1 MRNFFRHCVRTC
13 LTERSTA
20 PGPVDVDQD
29 PGSAIPQVNAL
40 PWCFPRRCAVLPL
53 LAAAWLAVGAPP
65 AFAFDLQGH
74 RGARGLAPENTLAAF
89 RTALAIGV
97 TTIETDLAM
106 TKDGVLVLAHDPRLN
121 PALVRDA
128 DGRWLAAEGPAIRAL
143 SLDELARYDVG
154 RLNPAHRYARQWPQ
168 QQPVDGERIP
178 TLAQLID
185 LVKASGLG
193 VRLNLETKLA
203 PTDADTPEP
212 ARFARAVVEALRR
225 AGVAERATIQSFDWR
240 TLVEVKRI
248 APEIDTVC
256 LTIEAENFDTVR
268 ADASGASPWHA
279 GLKRADYGDSLPRL
293 VKAAGCG
300 TWSMFWRNLTPAL
313 ATEAKALGL
322 KLVPWTVNDPAQ
334 MARLIDL
341 GVDGIITDYP
351 DRLRAV
357 LAGRGM
363 PLPEPATVGGHLLR

>member
-13 LTERSTA
+13 LTERVTV
-20 PGPVDVDQD
+20 PGPVDVDQN
-29 PGSAIPQVNAL
+29 PGSAIPQVDAL
-40 PWCFPRRCAVLPL
+40 PFCFLRRR
-53 LAAAWLAVGAPP
+53 AAWPVMVSAWLAIGAPP
-65 AFAFDLQGH
+65 ALAFDLQGH

-106 TKDGVLVLAHDPRLN
+106 TRDGVLVLAHDPRLN

-128 DGRWLAAEGPAIRAL
+128 NGRWLAAEGSAIRAL
-143 SLDELARYDVG
+143 TFDELGRYDVG
-154 RLNPAHRYARQWPQ
+154 RLNPEHRYARQWPH
-168 QQPVDGERIP
+168 QQPADGERIP

-185 LVKASGLG
+185 LVKASGRA

-212 ARFARAVVEALRR
+212 ALFARAVVEELRR
-225 AGVAERATIQSFDWR
+225 CGMVERATIQSFDWR

-248 APEIDTVC
+248 APEIGTAC

-279 GLKRADYGDSLPRL
+279 GLKRVDHGESLPRL

-300 TWSMFWRNLTPAL
+300 TWSMFWRNLTPA
-313 ATEAKALGL
+313 AAAEAKALGL
-322 KLVPWTVNDPAQ
+322 KLLPWTVNEPALMVQ
-334 MARLIDL
+334 MIDL

-357 LAGRGM
+357 MLARGM
-363 PLPEPATVGGHLLR
+363 ALPDPASVTAPALR

>member
-1 MRNFFRHCVRTC
+1 MAEADAPRCFRCRPVWSAVT
-13 LTERSTA
+13 LAALLSTA
-20 PGPVDVDQD
+20 
-29 PGSAIPQVNAL
+29 
-40 PWCFPRRCAVLPL
+40 
-53 LAAAWLAVGAPP
+53 GASP

-74 RGARGLAPENTLAAF
+74 RGARGLAPENTLAGF
-89 RTALAIGV
+89 RAALAIGV

-128 DGRWLAAEGPAIRAL
+128 DGRWLAAEGPAIRRL
-143 SLDELARYDVG
+143 TFDELRRYDVG
-154 RLNPAHRYARQWPQ
+154 RLNPGHRYARQWPH
-168 QQPVDGERIP
+168 QQPADGERIP
-178 TLAQLID
+178 ALAQLVD
-185 LVKASGLG
+185 LVKVSGRA

-203 PTDADTPEP
+203 PADPDTPEP
-212 ARFARAVVEALRR
+212 ASFARAVVEALRR
-225 AGVAERATIQSFDWR
+225 AGVVERATIQSFDWR

-248 APEIDTVC
+248 APEIATAC

-279 GLKRADYGDSLPRL
+279 GLTRSDHGDSLPRL

-313 ATEAKALGL
+313 AAEAKALGL
-322 KLVPWTVNDPAQ
+322 QLLPWTVNEPAA

-357 LAGRGM
+357 LAERGL
-363 PLPEPATVGGHLLR
+363 PLPDPATVSRGPLR

>member
-1 MRNFFRHCVRTC
+1 MPE
-13 LTERSTA
+13 LGGLRSSRCRRA
-20 PGPVDVDQD
+20 W
-29 PGSAIPQVNAL
+29 SAVTLVAL
-40 PWCFPRRCAVLPL
+40 LST
-53 LAAAWLAVGAPP
+53 VGAPP

-89 RTALAIGV
+89 RAALAIGV

-128 DGRWLAAEGPAIRAL
+128 DGRWLVAEGPAIRQL
-143 SLDELARYDVG
+143 TFDELRRYDVG
-154 RLNPAHRYARQWPQ
+154 RLNPEHRYARQWPR
-168 QQPVDGERIP
+168 QQPADGERIP

-185 LVKASGLG
+185 LVKASGRA

-212 ARFARAVVEALRR
+212 ALFARAVVEELRR
-225 AGVAERATIQSFDWR
+225 SGMVERATIQSFDWR
-240 TLVEVKRI
+240 TLAEVKRI
-248 APEIDTVC
+248 APEIATAC

-279 GLKRADYGDSLPRL
+279 GLKRVDHGESLPRL

-313 ATEAKALGL
+313 AAEAKALGL
-322 KLVPWTVNDPAQ
+322 QLLPWTVNEPAA

-357 LAGRGM
+357 LAERGM
-363 PLPEPATVGGHLLR
+363 RLPD

>member
-1 MRNFFRHCVRTC
+1 VWR
-13 LTERSTA
+13 
-20 PGPVDVDQD
+20 
-29 PGSAIPQVNAL
+29 
-40 PWCFPRRCAVLPL
+40 L

-143 SLDELARYDVG
+143 RFDELRRYDVG
-154 RLNPAHRYARQWPQ
+154 RLNPEHRYARQWPH
-168 QQPVDGERIP
+168 QQPADGERIP

-185 LVKASGLG
+185 LAKASGRA

-212 ARFARAVVEALRR
+212 ALFARAVVEELRR
-225 AGVAERATIQSFDWR
+225 SSMAGRTTIQSFDWR

-248 APEIDTVC
+248 APEIGTAC

-279 GLKRADYGDSLPRL
+279 GLKRADHGESLPRL

-300 TWSMFWRNLTPAL
+300 TWSMFWRNLTPAF
-313 ATEAKALGL
+313 AAEAKALGL
-322 KLVPWTVNDPAQ
+322 KLVPWTVNEPDAMAQ
-334 MARLIDL
+334 MIDL

-357 LAGRGM
+357 LAEQGM
-363 PLPEPATVGGHLLR
+363 PLPDPATVKGPPLR